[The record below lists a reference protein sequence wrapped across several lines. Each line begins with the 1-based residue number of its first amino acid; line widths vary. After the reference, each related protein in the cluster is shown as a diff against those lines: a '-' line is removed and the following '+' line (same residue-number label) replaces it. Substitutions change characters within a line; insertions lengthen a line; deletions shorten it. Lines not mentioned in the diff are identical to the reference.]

1 MYMNSNLIVWKLKN
15 LTNVKFI
22 SSVAN
27 FQFKI
32 MNLAQVS
39 LSGNP
44 GELSVHE
51 CIIEK
56 LFNIKNENN

>member
-1 MYMNSNLIVWKLKN
+1 MNSNLIVWKLKN
-15 LTNVKFI
+15 LTNVKFV

-44 GELSVHE
+44 GELCVHE

-56 LFNIKNENN
+56 RFNIKNENN